1 MRRIVICLVALALH
15 AVPFFPDGT
24 AFAQQNSKTGQ
35 PPASEAPTQ
44 QEGNFNIHDERTDID
59 VCYPT
64 FDNAAVTA
72 DIRQWAHHLVDAFRA
87 GIEEEQPLPFKST
100 LKVSYTVSRP
110 SDAALSITF
119 EVYTYTGGAHG
130 NLDLITLSYD
140 LRDARRLSLENLFAD
155 SETALTRMSGY
166 AYARLSAS
174 LGDMYV
180 EDMLRS
186 GTTPDVDNYSSIAL
200 IPGGIRIHF
209 QPYQVAPWAAG
220 PQHVDML
227 LEDLSDAE
235 PRAALWGR

>member
-1 MRRIVICLVALALH
+1 MRRFVICLAALALH
-15 AVPFFPDGT
+15 AMLCFPDVR
-24 AFAQQNSKTGQ
+24 AFAQPSDQPAQ
-35 PPASEAPTQ
+35 PPAKAAPG
-44 QEGNFNIHDERTDID
+44 QEEGSFNIHDERTDID
-59 VCYPT
+59 VSYPT

-100 LKVSYTVSRP
+100 LKVGYTVSHP
-110 SDAALSITF
+110 SDVALSITF
-119 EVYTYTGGAHG
+119 DVYTYTGGAHG

-155 SETALTRMSGY
+155 PETALARMSAY
-166 AYARLSAS
+166 AYARLSAT
-174 LGDMYV
+174 LGDMHV

-186 GTTPDVDNYSSIAL
+186 GTTPDVDNYASIAL
-200 IPGGIRIHF
+200 IPGGIRIYF

-220 PQHVDML
+220 PQHVDMP
-227 LEDLSDAE
+227 LEDLADAE